1 MKLIDDGDRRANTP
15 EYGVSEISGSIKNIL
30 ENEFGRVR
38 VRGELG
44 RVFVARSGH
53 VYYDLKDENSVLSV
67 VTFKGQMS
75 GLSISPEE
83 GLEVVATGKLT
94 TFGTQSKYQ
103 LVVDE
108 LRVSGVGSLM
118 AMLEKRKKMLDKEGL
133 FDQDKKKKIPYIPE
147 LIGVITSP
155 QGAVISDI
163 LHRLRDRFPRKVLIW
178 PVTVQGDSCAKQVSQ
193 AIIGFNS
200 LPSDGELRRPDLL
213 IVARGGGSIEDL
225 WGFNEEIVVRAAAI
239 SEIPIISAVGHE
251 TDTTLIDYVSDIR
264 APTPTAAAEM
274 AVPVRRDLIFD
285 LNGLGVRL
293 NTTIIRTLEL
303 REKRIRDLF
312 RVISRPDDF
321 VMAVSKKLL
330 NLTDKLPKALNVS
343 VQSKRLKSERVLS
356 GFSPNLLKHGILTVR
371 KSLEHQ
377 VYLFNFLVDNQTPSI
392 RRGFENLCKRLGR
405 KRLSEQLEMSDQRFK
420 RLKRNFEYIAVGQIE
435 EKSKR
440 LNYLEQ
446 LLKTLSY
453 HKTLER
459 GYAVVWSEE
468 RIVSSLSEAKKEK
481 HLTIE
486 FKDGKHLL

>member
-1 MKLIDDGDRRANTP
+1 MKLIDDSDRRANTP
-15 EYGVSEISGSIKNIL
+15 EYGVSEISNSIKNIL
-30 ENEFGRVR
+30 ANKFGRVR
-38 VRGELG
+38 IRGELG

-53 VYYDLKDENSVLSV
+53 VYYDLKDKNSVLST

-118 AMLEKRKKMLDKEGL
+118 AMLEKRKEMLNKEGL

-225 WGFNEEIVVRAAAI
+225 WGFNEEIVVRAAAN

-251 TDTTLIDYVSDIR
+251 TDTTLLDYVSDIR
-264 APTPTAAAEM
+264 APTPSAAAEM
-274 AVPVRRDLIFD
+274 AVPVRRDLIFG
-285 LNGLGVRL
+285 LNSLGIRL
-293 NTTIIRTLEL
+293 NTTIVRILEI

-321 VMAVSKKLL
+321 VIAVSEKLL
-330 NLTDKLPKALNVS
+330 NLTDKLPKALKIS
-343 VQSKRLKSERVLS
+343 VQSK
-356 GFSPNLLKHGILTVR
+356 
-371 KSLEHQ
+371 
-377 VYLFNFLVDNQTPSI
+377 
-392 RRGFENLCKRLGR
+392 
-405 KRLSEQLEMSDQRFK
+405 
-420 RLKRNFEYIAVGQIE
+420 
-435 EKSKR
+435 
-440 LNYLEQ
+440 
-446 LLKTLSY
+446 
-453 HKTLER
+453 
-459 GYAVVWSEE
+459 
-468 RIVSSLSEAKKEK
+468 
-481 HLTIE
+481 
-486 FKDGKHLL
+486 